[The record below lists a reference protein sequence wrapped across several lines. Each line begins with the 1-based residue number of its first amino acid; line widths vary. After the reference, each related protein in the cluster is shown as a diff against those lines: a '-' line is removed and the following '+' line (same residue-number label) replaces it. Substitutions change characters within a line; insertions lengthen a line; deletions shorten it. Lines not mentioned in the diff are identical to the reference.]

1 MATRLGIELT
11 SAACRIIE
19 IDTGSGWRR
28 ARAPRVRS
36 FAVLPS
42 SGPEIG
48 ARLASYK
55 GRAASVIVWG
65 PYNAHRQVV
74 VTRGTYESMRTDALE
89 SLSRAG
95 VETRGVFVDIAPV
108 GPSGDKAERR
118 PVVVALA
125 AATPIM
131 SALQP
136 IIDAGIRVRSV
147 ATPATALSS
156 LARLRRSL
164 DAPGIEAYVAVEED
178 ATCIAPLPPPR
189 VLEDTPA
196 AVPPREV
203 ENRPVAPSPLP
214 PATTSRSTEQS
225 IPLARSTAPPAASP
239 PVEAGSQSETP
250 QVSTPPR
257 ASPQP
262 ILPKR
267 PETDTPFEAELG
279 TILYSAD
286 RKLAIVDGRIVTVG
300 DDVRGARIVDIT
312 PSAVLLRDGQGR
324 LRRLGLS
331 TAGK

>member
-11 SAACRIIE
+11 SVACRIIE

-28 ARAPRVRS
+28 ARAARPIVCGSPVFR
-36 FAVLPS
+36 
-42 SGPEIG
+42 PEIG

-74 VTRGTYESMRTDALE
+74 VTQGTYESMRTDALE

-178 ATCIAPLPPPR
+178 ATCIAVNRRGTLIAGRELPWGYFVDR
-189 VLEDTPA
+189 Q
-196 AVPPREV
+196 
-203 ENRPVAPSPLP
+203 
-214 PATTSRSTEQS
+214 RSTEMRRRG
-225 IPLARSTAPPAASP
+225 LARSTKASP
-239 PVEAGSQSETP
+239 A
-250 QVSTPPR
+250 
-257 ASPQP
+257 
-262 ILPKR
+262 
-267 PETDTPFEAELG
+267 
-279 TILYSAD
+279 
-286 RKLAIVDGRIVTVG
+286 
-300 DDVRGARIVDIT
+300 
-312 PSAVLLRDGQGR
+312 LLM
-324 LRRLGLS
+324 
-331 TAGK
+331 T

>member
-28 ARAPRVRS
+28 ARASRVRS

-164 DAPGIEAYVAVEED
+164 GAPGIEAYVAVEED

-239 PVEAGSQSETP
+239 PVEAGSQSET
-250 QVSTPPR
+250 
-257 ASPQP
+257 
-262 ILPKR
+262 
-267 PETDTPFEAELG
+267 DTPFEAELG

-286 RKLAIVDGRIVTVG
+286 QKLAIVDGRIVTVG

>member
-189 VLEDTPA
+189 VLENTPA
-196 AVPPREV
+196 AVPPREGR
-203 ENRPVAPSPLP
+203 ESSGCAVAPASRDDLAFHRAVDPFGAFHGPAGGVASGRGRLP
-214 PATTSRSTEQS
+214 VRDATGVHSTARLASADPSKTSR
-225 IPLARSTAPPAASP
+225 
-239 PVEAGSQSETP
+239 
-250 QVSTPPR
+250 
-257 ASPQP
+257 
-262 ILPKR
+262 
-267 PETDTPFEAELG
+267 
-279 TILYSAD
+279 
-286 RKLAIVDGRIVTVG
+286 DGH
-300 DDVRGARIVDIT
+300 
-312 PSAVLLRDGQGR
+312 AV
-324 LRRLGLS
+324 
-331 TAGK
+331 

>member
-11 SAACRIIE
+11 SVACRIIE

-28 ARAPRVRS
+28 ARAARPIVCGSPVFR
-36 FAVLPS
+36 
-42 SGPEIG
+42 PEIG

-74 VTRGTYESMRTDALE
+74 VTQGTYESMRTDALE

-189 VLEDTPA
+189 VLENTPA
-196 AVPPREV
+196 AVPPREGR
-203 ENRPVAPSPLP
+203 ESSGCAVAPASRDDLAFHRAVDPFGAFHGPAGGVASGRGRLP
-214 PATTSRSTEQS
+214 VRDATGVHSTARLASADPSKTSR
-225 IPLARSTAPPAASP
+225 
-239 PVEAGSQSETP
+239 
-250 QVSTPPR
+250 
-257 ASPQP
+257 
-262 ILPKR
+262 
-267 PETDTPFEAELG
+267 
-279 TILYSAD
+279 
-286 RKLAIVDGRIVTVG
+286 DGH
-300 DDVRGARIVDIT
+300 
-312 PSAVLLRDGQGR
+312 AV
-324 LRRLGLS
+324 
-331 TAGK
+331 